1 MPERIRLSR
10 AKGWRKPDNTVVIA
24 RPTRWGNPF
33 AIAKSQRE
41 ADETGGMTREVAVS
55 RYREELLAGRL
66 PYSVDE
72 VRAELRGKN
81 LACWCSFDGPC
92 HGDVLLEVANS

>member
-10 AKGWRKPDNTVVIA
+10 AKGWRKPNNTIVIA

-33 AIAKSQRE
+33 AIGKPQP
-41 ADETGGMTREVAVS
+41 ETEQAGGMTREAAVA
-55 RYREELLAGRL
+55 RFRAELLAGRL
-66 PYSVDE
+66 QFGVDE
-72 VRAELRGKN
+72 VKGELRGKN
-81 LACWCSFDGPC
+81 LACWCSLDGPC

>member
-10 AKGWRKPDNTVVIA
+10 AKGWRKPDNTVVVA

-33 AIAKSQRE
+33 AIGTPAS
-41 ADETGGMTREVAVS
+41 GGMSREVAVA
-55 RYREELLAGRL
+55 RFQEELLAGRL
-66 PYSVDE
+66 PFGVDD
-72 VRAELRGKN
+72 VKAELRGKN
-81 LACWCSFDGPC
+81 LACWCSLDGPC